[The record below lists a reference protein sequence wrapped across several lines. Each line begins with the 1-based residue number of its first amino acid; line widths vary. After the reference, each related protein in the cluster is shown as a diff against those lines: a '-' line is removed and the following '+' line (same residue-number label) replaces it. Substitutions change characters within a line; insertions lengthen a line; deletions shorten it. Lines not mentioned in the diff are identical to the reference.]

1 MDWCHKDSRSRL
13 CTLLGLKSDF
23 LDGLD
28 EIPSEFLDHWTI
40 FDWISTFLNN
50 NCKSVR
56 STHKDTLSKELL
68 DAIGFDSLSTA
79 VETIMMRSAEASRE
93 HHIEAYEWA
102 ELFIKD
108 ELKYNSSIS
117 PLVVKFPF
125 QSNLTNTWF
134 QLPSIAK
141 GRNNNGELCHVN
153 IVNLVTKESHAS
165 RDTQSQICDILSQNE
180 SNIVLFHGTDHQ
192 SAADILERG
201 IDLCAG
207 RKNRDFSCGSGF
219 YLTKSLGDSLNWAK
233 STTGKPAI
241 LVFQVD
247 REYLND
253 TRILNLFENERRWRE
268 IVSSFRS
275 GKRTAKTRKS
285 LRSHDFIEGPM
296 ATVTRNERSDELV
309 LEQKPSS
316 YQMCL
321 ISDDFA
327 EDFQHTL
334 HSALFLDI
342 C

>member
-1 MDWCHKDSRSRL
+1 M
-13 CTLLGLKSDF
+13 
-23 LDGLD
+23 
-28 EIPSEFLDHWTI
+28 PSEFLDHWTI

-50 NCKSVR
+50 KCKSVR
-56 STHKDTLSKELL
+56 SIHKNTLSKELL
-68 DAIGFDSLSTA
+68 DAIGFDSLSA
-79 VETIMMRSAEASRE
+79 AAEAIMMRSAEASMK
-93 HHIEAYEWA
+93 HHIEACEWA
-102 ELFIKD
+102 ELFIQD
-108 ELKYNSSIS
+108 ELKYNPSIS
-117 PLVVKFPF
+117 PLAVKFPF
-125 QSNLTNTWF
+125 QSNLANTWF
-134 QLPSIAK
+134 QLPSLCES
-141 GRNNNGELCHVN
+141 RNNNGELCHVN
-153 IVNLVTKESHAS
+153 IVNLVTKESQAS
-165 RDTQSQICDILSQNE
+165 GDTQSTLADILSQNE
-180 SNIVLFHGTDHQ
+180 GDIVLFHGTDHQ

-207 RKNRDFSCGSGF
+207 RKNRDFSCGAGF

-247 REYLND
+247 REYFDNA
-253 TRILNLFENERRWRE
+253 RILNLSEDERKWRD

-285 LRSHDFIEGPM
+285 LKSHDLIEGPM
-296 ATVTRNERSDELV
+296 ATVTRNETSGELV
-309 LEQKPSS
+309 LEQTPSS

-342 C
+342 S